1 MAAFPNAHEGWIINA
16 NFSADG
22 QLLATTEGDTVK
34 LWNIPEQKPLHE
46 YTPEGAVFF
55 VEFSPDGDSLV
66 TAGEEGRIT
75 RWSVEIGNKIEAQ
88 NTQQGLIYFL
98 GLPPENSFHSS
109 VPTEFPTW
117 ATASANGVVSL
128 WDIQGN
134 RLSSL
139 RGHENVVQG
148 VSFGQ
153 NRQITIITQNG
164 TVRQWQI
171 RQPSGFSAYETLL
184 FRAKVEYSPDG
195 QNLVTA
201 AEKGIKQW
209 PMKPNL
215 NRVEPIGDRLRVRRI
230 SQVQDAAFVS
240 TQGSKYG
247 KIRNLFLNE

>member
-1 MAAFPNAHEGWIINA
+1 
-16 NFSADG
+16 
-22 QLLATTEGDTVK
+22 
-34 LWNIPEQKPLHE
+34 
-46 YTPEGAVFF
+46 
-55 VEFSPDGDSLV
+55 
-66 TAGEEGRIT
+66 
-75 RWSVEIGNKIEAQ
+75 
-88 NTQQGLIYFL
+88 
-98 GLPPENSFHSS
+98 
-109 VPTEFPTW
+109 
-117 ATASANGVVSL
+117 VSL

-153 NRQITIITQNG
+153 NRQITTITQNS

-195 QNLVTA
+195 QNLVTT